1 MLGAITGD
9 IIGSAYEWDNVKSKD
24 FELFDASS
32 LRLGFTD
39 DTVMTVALMDAIMN
53 NKPYGIT
60 MQKYFRKYPDVGYG
74 ANFHSWCAHEEVD
87 PYDSWGNGSAMRTSP
102 VAYAF
107 HTIDDVIKRAA
118 HYASITHNH
127 PEGIKGAQA
136 IASAIFLA
144 RTGTSKDDIA
154 NFVVEQFD
162 YDLDRSI
169 DEIRPDYEFDVS
181 CEGTVPE
188 AIIAF
193 LESTDYEDAIRNAV
207 SIGGDS
213 DTIACMTGG
222 ISEAYYDGVPRA
234 ISSTAIGYLPIEL
247 MDVLT
252 NFYQRYNL
260 NIGARPAFIG
270 LQ

>member
-24 FELFDASS
+24 FKLFDPSS

-53 NKPYGIT
+53 SKPYGIT
-60 MQKYFRKYPDVGYG
+60 MQKYFRKYPDAGYG
-74 ANFHSWCAHEEVD
+74 ANFHSWCAHDEVD

-107 HTIDDVIKRAA
+107 DTIDDVMKRAA
-118 HYASITHNH
+118 HYAAVTHNH

-162 YDLDRSI
+162 YDLDRSLE
-169 DEIRPDYEFDVS
+169 EIRPDYEFDVS
-181 CEGTVPE
+181 CQGSVPE

-193 LESTDYEDAIRNAV
+193 LESEDYEDAIRNAI

-213 DTIACMTGG
+213 DTIACMAGG
-222 ISEAYYDGVPRA
+222 IAEAHYGGVPRNIA
-234 ISSTAIGYLPIEL
+234 SAAMGYLTKDL
-247 MDVLT
+247 LDVDLS
-252 NFYQRYNL
+252 FYKSYNL
-260 NIGARPAFIG
+260 SYH
-270 LQ
+270 

>member
-1 MLGAITGD
+1 MLGAIAGD
-9 IIGSAYEWDNVKSKD
+9 IIGSAYELNNVKTKD
-24 FELFDASS
+24 FELFDPSS

-60 MQKYFRKYPDVGYG
+60 MQKYFRKYPDAGYG
-74 ANFHSWCAHEEVD
+74 FNFHSWCIHEEVD

-107 HTIDDVIKRAA
+107 HTIDDVVKRAA

-144 RTGTSKDDIA
+144 RTGSSKDDIA
-154 NFVVEQFD
+154 EFIVEQFD

-222 ISEAYYDGVPRA
+222 IAEAYYDGVPRPIA
-234 ISSTAIGYLPIEL
+234 STALGYLTTDL
-247 MDVLT
+247 MNVVT
-252 NFYQRYNL
+252 GFYHRYSLNL
-260 NIGARPAFIG
+260 GTR
-270 LQ
+270 LVSLKLK